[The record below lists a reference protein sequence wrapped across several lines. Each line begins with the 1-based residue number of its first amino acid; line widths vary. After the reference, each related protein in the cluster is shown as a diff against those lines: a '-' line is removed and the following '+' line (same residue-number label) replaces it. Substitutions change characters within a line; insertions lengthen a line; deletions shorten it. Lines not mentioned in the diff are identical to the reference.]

1 MDETT
6 KMKLQTSAAALAEL
20 LKDLFGEP
28 CPFTLSVYVDEHL
41 HVLGNMG
48 IEKSFR
54 MLEDAVRLQDSAIA
68 LTVPAPAS
76 LQ

>member
-6 KMKLQTSAAALAEL
+6 KLKLQASAAALVEL
-20 LKDLFGEP
+20 LEDLFGEP

-41 HVLGNMG
+41 HVLGNMEIG
-48 IEKSFR
+48 ESFR
-54 MLEDAVRLQDSAIA
+54 MLEDAVRLQNATIA
-68 LTVPAPAS
+68 LAVPAPTT